1 MNSNNISEISNIM
14 LGRFNE
20 LLTMK
25 PGDKLKVPRK
35 MELLSTCDGANG
47 VEVTIK
53 TKQTIVCNASD
64 KNGPRIQF
72 IMEAYLDEDQVKLL
86 NDDTPKPPPS
96 VLAVQPK
103 VAAVVPK
110 AIPTKTAVSTPPE
123 HDPNFVDNVIA
134 GGSSPAPEKEAAN
147 ALSKMDKVMASR
159 PAGGTNKRRVEEHKD
174 NDDVVG
180 DGFFDSPCSPSPPPP
195 SSSSSKKAKTTT
207 TAAAAPISLRKKSVI
222 DLE

>member
-110 AIPTKTAVSTPPE
+110 AIPTKTAVSTP
-123 HDPNFVDNVIA
+123 
-134 GGSSPAPEKEAAN
+134 APEKEAAN